1 MSFLDRFLSILSSFI
16 NIFSV
21 FDQFSARLTAK
32 LQKIS
37 LNRQQNHK
45 KLSEKQKKITKILSF
60 YSKSITKIKKIFS
73 FYCKKFVFVNKN
85 DRLTTKNE

>member
-21 FDQFSARLTAK
+21 FDQFSARLAAK

-45 KLSEKQKKITKILSF
+45 KLSEK
-60 YSKSITKIKKIFS
+60 
-73 FYCKKFVFVNKN
+73 
-85 DRLTTKNE
+85 